1 MSCLRSLPS
10 EVQGIRFSHLG
21 HAVDPQRVLC
31 SPSQHLHLTQWDN
44 RRDRALGSQNG
55 KTTLSFCLWLQLA
68 LTQVKSI
75 SPVKPVTTVRQ
86 AALLHLV
93 IPALFPI
100 ILSFEFPTKKVTSP
114 AMWGC
119 HMVTCYSVPLVLPLL
134 LKCHNEKLQSRLI
147 PSPLTRDRRSKGGFL
162 RMSKI
167 KAVSKKPKFTPQ
179 VPSTSKQNHKDCIQS
194 EGKSTKWNLD
204 YF

>member
-75 SPVKPVTTVRQ
+75 SPVKPVTTARQ

-100 ILSFEFPTKKVTSP
+100 ILSFEFPIKKSHIPGYVRLPHGDMLFCPSCPSSAPQMSQWKTSISS
-114 AMWGC
+114 
-119 HMVTCYSVPLVLPLL
+119 HS
-134 LKCHNEKLQSRLI
+134 
-147 PSPLTRDRRSKGGFL
+147 LTINKSQKVKRRIFKNVKNKGSF
-162 RMSKI
+162 K
-167 KAVSKKPKFTPQ
+167 KAQ
-179 VPSTSKQNHKDCIQS
+179 VYTS
-194 EGKSTKWNLD
+194 GVV
-204 YF
+204 YFQAES